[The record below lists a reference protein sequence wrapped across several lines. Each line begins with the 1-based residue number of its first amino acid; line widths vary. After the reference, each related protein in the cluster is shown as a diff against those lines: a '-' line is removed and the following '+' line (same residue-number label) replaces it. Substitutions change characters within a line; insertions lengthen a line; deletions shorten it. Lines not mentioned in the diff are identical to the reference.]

1 MKFNGNIF
9 GYYLNKDNI
18 TFYIEDERCT
28 EIIGNYDVYISGS
41 FNGWMTSAD
50 AAWKLDK
57 KNIKGKR
64 CHLFEKNLNSVIV
77 PGNSGFPEFNFFIL
91 TENGVRYLKPDFEW
105 DNRFGFNSV
114 IVLDD
119 DEYKEL
125 KVIDKSKT
133 GIKSFNYY
141 DLNCP
146 ACRAD
151 FSNIRIVPG
160 TKNLFRGYHPYK
172 KSEPDFSGEEQRFAL
187 VEKTF
192 ELYSINSVVTLSS
205 YELPSEFSNEV
216 MPDYI
221 KKIENERNLLALN
234 LNYTLVYYHSDSAE
248 FCNNLQ
254 KICRF
259 ILKHPGEYYVHSR
272 QGSDSTGVVSAV
284 IAALCGAKWAEIC
297 EDFERTDLAGF
308 GNYRSKK
315 LLRYSIKKM
324 IGFDPEYAK
333 DLSHLMQ
340 SYFIKEDILSADEI
354 SQLVTKLNVLPK
366 RKERDYF
373 NFEKNHICAKRS
385 AKI

>member
-1 MKFNGNIF
+1 MALKDMFNAMKKE
-9 GYYLNKDNI
+9 GYV
-18 TFYIEDERCT
+18 T
-28 EIIGNYDVYISGS
+28 
-41 FNGWMTSAD
+41 AP
-50 AAWKLDK
+50 LD
-57 KNIKGKR
+57 R
-64 CHLFEKNLNSVIV
+64 YLFEEANRPNDRAVNVNAPSQAGNCMRANYYMRMQYDKDGSTDPRAQRIFDNGTYTHERLQAYLLDMELLLMDEV
-77 PGNSGFPEFNFFIL
+77 PLINEEYNIQGHTDGFLGLVDEKGIDEVAILEIKSINDNQFSQLKDAKEEHKKQGLVYLYCAEERRRWLHEHYKTPKEFN
-91 TENGVRYLKPDFEW
+91 D
-105 DNRFGFNSV
+105 
-114 IVLDD
+114 
-119 DEYKEL
+119 
-125 KVIDKSKT
+125 
-133 GIKSFNYY
+133 
-141 DLNCP
+141 
-146 ACRAD
+146 
-151 FSNIRIVPG
+151 
-160 TKNLFRGYHPYK
+160 
-172 KSEPDFSGEEQRFAL
+172 
-187 VEKTF
+187 
-192 ELYSINSVVTLSS
+192 S
-205 YELPSEFSNEV
+205 YEERYKYFESKYQHMKDGSHYTRKE
-216 MPDYI
+216 
-221 KKIENERNLLALN
+221 KIENERNLLALN

-272 QGSDSTGVVSAV
+272 QGIDSTGVVSAV

-340 SYFIKEDILSADEI
+340 SYFIKEDIPSADEI
-354 SQLVTKLNVLPK
+354 SQLVIKLNVLPK